1 MHNIDRVFYNWKF
14 ISGLLSISKRKDNSY
29 CEKIIPFIVS
39 SQKYEKFN
47 WLEKSTF
54 LSYFLGEHLKYR
66 NSNSAVSRK
75 FLKQSNLQIAVFV
88 IIEFYWMIE

>member
-1 MHNIDRVFYNWKF
+1 M
-14 ISGLLSISKRKDNSY
+14 SISKRKDNSY

-88 IIEFYWMIE
+88 IIEFYRKIMIIKIFNSIA